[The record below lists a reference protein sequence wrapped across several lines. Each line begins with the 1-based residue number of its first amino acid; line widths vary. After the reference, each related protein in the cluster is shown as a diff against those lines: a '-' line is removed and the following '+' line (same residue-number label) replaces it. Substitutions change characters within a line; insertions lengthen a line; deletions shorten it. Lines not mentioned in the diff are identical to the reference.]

1 MDVPAYHDGGTRQDA
16 FSGSEKPFH
25 LVMRRLSSIAQVPQ
39 WAPLIFGSNV
49 GMSGGEQ
56 QGE

>member
-25 LVMRRLSSIAQVPQ
+25 LVMRRLSSIAQSTTMG
-39 WAPLIFGSNV
+39 AIKFSDRTRAYLV
-49 GMSGGEQ
+49 GNN
-56 QGE
+56 